1 MPASTPSGWCVSTR
15 RSRLEAA
22 DETALAD
29 AVLARF
35 GPHARLLEAERVTVP
50 GFAGIFAKRAYD
62 VVVDVP
68 DGPVAPR
75 LHDRFTVPGAGPG
88 TISGAIPLP
97 AAPSRAEPAAPP
109 RALPPAAGG
118 LAALLQAADAAE
130 SRADGGASLPPAA
143 DPVRG
148 EAPLP
153 PLVDP
158 VAGTVTVSTDRAD
171 FTSLLDDLAGA
182 VAPEPP
188 PAPIPVLRANAGDL
202 VLVVGVGDAVLQTGL
217 RMAGAAR
224 AELAVSG
231 SLETPGARRLDTRRA
246 AIAARAEGVERGSAI
261 LLAYALPSPLALTVD
276 RLAVLRSYGA
286 DQVWVVLD
294 ATRKPDDTRAWL
306 APVAAAV
313 PISGAAAVG
322 VRATAT
328 PDTVAEP
335 GIPIGWVDG
344 APGGWP
350 ASPRSRPVS

>member
-1 MPASTPSGWCVSTR
+1 VSTR

-29 AVLARF
+29 AVLTRF

-68 DGPVAPR
+68 DGPVVPR
-75 LHDRFTVPGAGPG
+75 LHDRFTVPGAGAG
-88 TISGAIPLP
+88 SGAGASAGAIPLP
-97 AAPSRAEPAAPP
+97 AAPTRAEPAAPP
-109 RALPPAAGG
+109 RTLPPAAGG
-118 LAALLQAADAAE
+118 LAALLEAADAAE
-130 SRADGGASLPPAA
+130 ARAGAGAASVPPFA
-143 DPVRG
+143 DAVHG
-148 EAPLP
+148 AAPLP

-188 PAPIPVLRANAGDL
+188 TAPVPVLRANPGDL

-217 RMAGAAR
+217 RMAGSAR

-261 LLAYALPSPLALTVD
+261 LLAYALPSPLAVTVD

-313 PISGAAAVG
+313 PITGAAAVG

-350 ASPRSRPVS
+350 AGPRSRPVS